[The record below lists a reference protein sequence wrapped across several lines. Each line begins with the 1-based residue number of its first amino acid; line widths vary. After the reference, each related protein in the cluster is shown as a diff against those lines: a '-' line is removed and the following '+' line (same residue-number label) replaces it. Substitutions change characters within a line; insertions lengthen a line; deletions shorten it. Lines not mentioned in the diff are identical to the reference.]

1 MRVITQQAFG
11 GPEVLTI
18 VDAPEPQPLPTE
30 VLVRVKAIGLNPLEA
45 LLRAGEFPPLLGRPP
60 FILGWDISGVVEEG
74 SLTYRFR
81 PGDEVFGMPLF
92 PRAGNAYAEVVSAPA
107 LHLARKPASLSH
119 VEAAAL
125 PVVGL
130 TAWQG
135 LVDLA
140 GVTEGDRVLV
150 HGGGGGVGHVAIQIA
165 KALGAHVIT
174 TASGGKRKFVE
185 EFGADEVIDYT
196 AVDFTEAVRDI
207 DVVLDTIGGDTVERS
222 LDVLR
227 PGGHLVTAVAEGIRP
242 SPPSTRRPACAS
254 AASRS
259 TPIRSPCEGSSNSSN
274 RAGSGSTCRRR
285 SPSSASPTRTG
296 CSTAVT
302 SRASSSSPSD
312 PVVGP
317 RASEAPPRGPLSPHG
332 SAPAFRLGEPG
343 RSVSSNSVHAGHRP
357 ADDQLRGGRTEPVDT
372 RCPQK

>member
-1 MRVITQQAFG
+1 MRVITQQSLG

-45 LLRAGEFPPLLGRPP
+45 RLRAGEFPLLGLPP
-60 FILGWDISGVVEEG
+60 FVLGWDISGVVKEAPG
-74 SLTYRFR
+74 TWRFR

-92 PRAGNAYAEVVSAPA
+92 PRAANAYAEAVSAPA

-119 VEAAAL
+119 VEASAL

-135 LVDLA
+135 LVDIG
-140 GVTEGDRVLV
+140 GVKEGDRVLV

-174 TASGGKRKFVE
+174 TASGSKRKFVE
-185 EFGADEVIDYT
+185 GFGPDEVIDYT
-196 AVDFTEAVRDI
+196 AVDFTKAVRDV

-227 PGGHLVTAVAEGIRP
+227 PGGHLVTAVAEEDLELIARYEAAGMRFSGI
-242 SPPSTRRPACAS
+242 
-254 AASRS
+254 
-259 TPIRSPCEGSSNSSN
+259 
-274 RAGSGSTCRRR
+274 
-285 SPSSASPTRTG
+285 
-296 CSTAVT
+296 AVE
-302 SRASSSSPSD
+302 PD
-312 PVVGP
+312 PV
-317 RASEAPPRGPLSPHG
+317 A
-332 SAPAFRLGEPG
+332 
-343 RSVSSNSVHAGHRP
+343 
-357 ADDQLRGGRTEPVDT
+357 LRGLVDLVDQGRLRVHVQETFPFERVADAHRLLEGGHLQGKLVLT
-372 RCPQK
+372 V

>member
-1 MRVITQQAFG
+1 MRVITQRAFG

-45 LLRAGEFPPLLGRPP
+45 RLRAGEFPLIGRPP
-60 FILGWDISGVVEEG
+60 FILGWDISGVVEEAPG
-74 SLTYRFR
+74 TWRLR

-92 PRAGNAYAEVVSAPA
+92 PRAAGAYAELVSAPA
-107 LHLARKPASLSH
+107 LHLVRKPASLSH
-119 VEAAAL
+119 VEASAL

-174 TASGGKRKFVE
+174 TAGESKRKFVE
-185 EFGADEVIDYT
+185 GFGVDEVIDYT

-207 DVVLDTIGGDTVERS
+207 DVVLDTIGGDTAERS
-222 LDVLR
+222 LEVLR
-227 PGGHLVTAVAEGIRP
+227 PGGHLVTAVAEQDSGLIAAYEAAGMRFSGI
-242 SPPSTRRPACAS
+242 
-254 AASRS
+254 
-259 TPIRSPCEGSSNSSN
+259 
-274 RAGSGSTCRRR
+274 
-285 SPSSASPTRTG
+285 
-296 CSTAVT
+296 AVD
-302 SRASSSSPSD
+302 PD
-312 PVVGP
+312 PV
-317 RASEAPPRGPLSPHG
+317 A
-332 SAPAFRLGEPG
+332 
-343 RSVSSNSVHAGHRP
+343 
-357 ADDQLRGGRTEPVDT
+357 LRGLVELVEQGRLRVHVQETFPFERVADAHRLLDDGHLRGKLVLT
-372 RCPQK
+372 V